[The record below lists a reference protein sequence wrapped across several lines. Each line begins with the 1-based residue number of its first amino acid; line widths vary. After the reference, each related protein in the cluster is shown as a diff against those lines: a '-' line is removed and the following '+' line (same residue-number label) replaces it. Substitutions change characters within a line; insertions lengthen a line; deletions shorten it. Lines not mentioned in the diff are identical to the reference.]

1 MVLRFDDLTYKT
13 EEKRIITYLM
23 KIKCMYA
30 KKNRFFIRKVNKF
43 LRNLKH

>member
-30 KKNRFFIRKVNKF
+30 KKTDF
-43 LRNLKH
+43 LLGKLTNF